1 MPTPGRRARAL
12 PQPHSHHL
20 QSLQGWLRAQP
31 LLSVRWERRKR
42 RQHPLEVH
50 NILFSP
56 GKSTLWGSF
65 RGQQDGHEAANA
77 PAQSLSATSPCN
89 EAPSPRAAAHEVL
102 LVMPSHAH
110 YPSPW
115 LEEGCCKLSCF
126 LHEHHVVTRDSSYRR
141 ISEESD
147 WGFKKDMDFNVNSSQ
162 FTVGQLINQPSMM
175 ALAWIFWYLF
185 PLVTC

>member
-1 MPTPGRRARAL
+1 MAHKEAVTSLSPGCSDARDPTPGRRARAL

-65 RGQQDGHEAANA
+65 RGQQDGHGAANA

-110 YPSPW
+110 YPS
-115 LEEGCCKLSCF
+115 LKNITE
-126 LHEHHVVTRDSSYRR
+126 R
-141 ISEESD
+141 
-147 WGFKKDMDFNVNSSQ
+147 
-162 FTVGQLINQPSMM
+162 LINH
-175 ALAWIFWYLF
+175 LAASHSKLLKVGSNELHIL
-185 PLVTC
+185 